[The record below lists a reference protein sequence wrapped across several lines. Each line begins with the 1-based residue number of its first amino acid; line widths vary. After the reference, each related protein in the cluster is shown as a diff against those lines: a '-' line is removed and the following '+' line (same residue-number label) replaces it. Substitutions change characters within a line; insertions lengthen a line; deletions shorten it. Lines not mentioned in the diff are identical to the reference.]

1 MSDKIFC
8 GSGRIINTK
17 FGELTKMSFSKTDLE
32 TLQSNLNEKGWVT
45 VVVKEKR
52 NKVEGK
58 PTHYVEVDTWQPS
71 AQQDSN
77 DLPF

>member
-45 VVVKEKR
+45 VAVKEKR
-52 NKVEGK
+52 NKVGGK

-71 AQQDSN
+71 EQQDSN

>member
-45 VVVKEKR
+45 VAVKEKR

-71 AQQDSN
+71 EQQDSN

>member
-32 TLQSNLNEKGWVT
+32 TLQANLNEKGWVT